1 MEKLIKGNGEEQA
14 YLQRCPDVLPE
25 EAQIGIRLFNEG
37 RFYEAHE
44 HLELAW
50 RAEASPRRY
59 LYIGILQAGV
69 AYYHIQQNNYRGA
82 LKVIARSRR
91 WLNQLPEW
99 CGGVHVAK
107 LRADLD
113 KVEAE
118 VRKLGPQGL
127 KFFDPHLFCP
137 LELRPL

>member
-1 MEKLIKGNGEEQA
+1 MIKGNGEEQA

-69 AYYHIQQNNYRGA
+69 
-82 LKVIARSRR
+82 
-91 WLNQLPEW
+91 
-99 CGGVHVAK
+99 
-107 LRADLD
+107 
-113 KVEAE
+113 
-118 VRKLGPQGL
+118 
-127 KFFDPHLFCP
+127 
-137 LELRPL
+137 